1 MAWPL
6 MARAQQPALP
16 VIGFLGSASAAPNA
30 HLMAALVQGLGEGG
44 YVEGRNV
51 AIEYRWAENQY
62 DRLPGLAADLV
73 RRQVGVIIAAGG
85 PVSAVAAKNATA
97 TIPIVFTATSDPVR
111 LGLVAS
117 LNRPGGNITG
127 SGMFTAELD
136 PKRLEILR
144 ELAPTARVIGAL
156 INPGRSDAEA
166 QSREV
171 QEAGRALGLPVIILR
186 AASKPEID
194 AAFAGLP
201 ARGIG
206 ALLVAAD
213 PFFNSLREEVV
224 ALAARHPVPAIYMN
238 REFVAAGGLVS
249 YGTSIADG
257 YRQAGIYAGRIL
269 KGARPADLP
278 VVQPTKFELVINLKT
293 AKTLALTVTRE
304 FLLRADEVIE

>member
-1 MAWPL
+1 
-6 MARAQQPALP
+6 MARAQQPAMP

-30 HLMAALVQGLGEGG
+30 HLTAGFIQGLGEGG

-62 DRLPGLAADLV
+62 DRLPGLATDLV
-73 RRQVGVIIAAGG
+73 RRQVSVIIASGG
-85 PVSAVAAKNATA
+85 PVAAVAAKNATA
-97 TIPIVFTATSDPVR
+97 TIPIVFTASSDPVK

-127 SGMFTAELD
+127 SGMLTAELD
-136 PKRLEILR
+136 PKRLEVLR

-166 QSREV
+166 QSREA
-171 QEAGRALGLPVIILR
+171 QSAGRALGRPVVVLR
-186 AASKPEID
+186 ASSEPEIG
-194 AAFAGLP
+194 AAFASL
-201 ARGIG
+201 AAQGIG

-213 PFFNSLREEVV
+213 PFFNSLRERIV
-224 ALAARHPVPAIYMN
+224 ALAAHHAVPAIYMN

-257 YRQAGIYAGRIL
+257 YRQAGVYAGRIL
-269 KGARPADLP
+269 KGAKPADLP
-278 VVQPTKFELVINLKT
+278 VVQPTKFELVVNLRT
-293 AKTLALTVTRE
+293 AKTLNLTIIRE
-304 FLLRADEVIE
+304 FLLRADEIIE